1 MTKSYIPD
9 DNAPIKM
16 DVPVGQF
23 NISNES
29 QPHSKDKNPRTRK
42 GAKMK
47 DGPNEDIKNKKKA
60 FGHY

>member
-47 DGPNEDIKNKKKA
+47 DGPNEDIKN
-60 FGHY
+60 